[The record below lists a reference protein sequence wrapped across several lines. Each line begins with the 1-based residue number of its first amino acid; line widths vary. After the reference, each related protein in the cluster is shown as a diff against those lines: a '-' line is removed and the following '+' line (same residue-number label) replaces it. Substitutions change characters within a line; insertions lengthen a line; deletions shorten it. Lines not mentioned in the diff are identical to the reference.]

1 MILGGLLDAVLDR
14 SIVFSFDRT
23 GYLRHRERFR
33 PGDLDVDL
41 SGRIVLVTGANS
53 GIGLATATA
62 LASLKAEV
70 WLLCRNSER
79 GELAAEAIRSV
90 TGSTTVN
97 LETLD
102 VSCLADV
109 RSFAVRFPR
118 PRVDVLVNNA
128 GVLPD
133 TLTRTEEGLELTLA
147 TNLVGPYLL
156 TELLRERLHASPDP
170 RVVTVSSG
178 GMYTQRLEVAALE
191 PADGQPFDGVAAYA
205 RTKRAEVVLNELWAA
220 DDPRVT
226 YAAMHPGWA
235 DTPAVRTSLPRF
247 RAVTQWI
254 LRTAAEG
261 ADTVT
266 WLAAATSVKG
276 RSGLFWFDRE
286 PAPTHLLAATRE
298 DPPERAALEEA
309 LVRWAGSTSRA
320 SGRAGPAPPARRPS
334 APGRRRRP
342 GRRAR
347 GTPPRS
353 SPGRRE

>member
-1 MILGGLLDAVLDR
+1 MTSGPGWLGGLVDAALDR

-23 GYLRHRERFR
+23 GYLRHKERFR
-33 PGDLDVDL
+33 PADLDVDL

-70 WLLCRNSER
+70 WLLCRNPER
-79 GELAAEAIRSV
+79 GELAAEGIRSV
-90 TGSTTVN
+90 TGSKSVRV
-97 LETLD
+97 ETLD
-102 VSCLADV
+102 VSSLAGV
-109 RSFAVRFPR
+109 RAFAVRFPR

-133 TLTRTEEGLELTLA
+133 ARLLTDEGLELTLA

-156 TELLRERLHASPDP
+156 TELLRERLHASSDP

-178 GMYTQRLEVAALE
+178 GMYTQRLDVAALE
-191 PADGQPFDGVAAYA
+191 APGSGTFDGVAAYA
-205 RTKRAEVVLNELWAA
+205 RTKRAQVVLNELWAA

-247 RAVTQWI
+247 RAITKGI
-254 LRTAAEG
+254 LRSPAEG

-266 WLAAATSVKG
+266 WLAAASSVKG
-276 RSGLFWFDRE
+276 RTGLFWFDRE
-286 PAPTHLLAATRE
+286 PVPTHLLAWTRE
-298 DPPERAALEEA
+298 TAAEREALEAA
-309 LVRWAGSTSRA
+309 LVRWAGA
-320 SGRAGPAPPARRPS
+320 PATPPPQ
-334 APGRRRRP
+334 PRRR
-342 GRRAR
+342 
-347 GTPPRS
+347 
-353 SPGRRE
+353 